1 MTTHRDNFDSVI
13 GRLDRILSE
22 FLLLSNLALD
32 QADLQTIKHHAG
44 DLIGVGKKALAN
56 IGPPES
62 QTESAERVDNEKLS
76 AERME
81 FLVNNPPWS

>member
-1 MTTHRDNFDSVI
+1 MTHRENFDSVI

-56 IGPPES
+56 ISAPEP
-62 QTESAERVDNEKLS
+62 QAEATDTRESRPE
-76 AERME
+76 MMT
-81 FLVNNPPWS
+81 PWTPTL

>member
-1 MTTHRDNFDSVI
+1 MTTHRENFDSVI
-13 GRLDRILSE
+13 GRLDRVLSE

-56 IGPPES
+56 ISAPEPQA
-62 QTESAERVDNEKLS
+62 QTEATQEMSP
-76 AERME
+76 ERME